1 MRRSDHYIPEAQ
13 ERTSW
18 AGILLA
24 SLLSIKM
31 DLLLYL
37 DKFSAS
43 FVSIGTIAFDLG
55 RDTNMKTGQAIIPN
69 CTLSI
74 KH

>member
-1 MRRSDHYIPEAQ
+1 MRRPNHCIPEAR

-18 AGILLA
+18 VGILPA
-24 SLLSIKM
+24 SLLSIQM

-55 RDTNMKTGQAIIPN
+55 RDTDMKAGQAIIPN
-69 CTLSI
+69 GTLSM

>member
-1 MRRSDHYIPEAQ
+1 M
-13 ERTSW
+13 
-18 AGILLA
+18 
-24 SLLSIKM
+24 SLLSTQM

-55 RDTNMKTGQAIIPN
+55 RDTDMKTGQAIIPN
-69 CTLSI
+69 GTLSM

>member
-1 MRRSDHYIPEAQ
+1 M
-13 ERTSW
+13 SW
-18 AGILLA
+18 T
-24 SLLSIKM
+24 SLLSTQM
-31 DLLLYL
+31 DPLLYL

-55 RDTNMKTGQAIIPN
+55 RDTDMKTRQTIIPN
-69 CTLSI
+69 GTLSM

>member
-1 MRRSDHYIPEAQ
+1 
-13 ERTSW
+13 
-18 AGILLA
+18 
-24 SLLSIKM
+24 M

-55 RDTNMKTGQAIIPN
+55 RDTDIKAGQAIIPN
-69 CTLSI
+69 GMLSM

>member
-1 MRRSDHYIPEAQ
+1 M
-13 ERTSW
+13 
-18 AGILLA
+18 GILLA
-24 SLLSIKM
+24 SLLFTQM

-55 RDTNMKTGQAIIPN
+55 RDTDTKTGQAIIPN
-69 CTLSI
+69 GTLSM